1 MNRGTCAS
9 MQQSPLDN
17 IERYV
22 IEKVKEFRQKANMS
36 QADLAAHLNV
46 SYGFIGQVE
55 NPTKKAKY
63 NIKHLNTLAII
74 FKCSPQDFLPPTP
87 FAITTDE

>member
-1 MNRGTCAS
+1 

-63 NIKHLNTLAII
+63 NIKHLNALAII
-74 FKCSPQDFLPPTP
+74 FKCSPQDFLPSMP
-87 FAITTDE
+87 FPLSNNE

>member
-1 MNRGTCAS
+1 

-17 IERYV
+17 IELYV
-22 IEKVKEFRQKANMS
+22 IEKVKEFRQKENMS

-63 NIKHLNTLAII
+63 NIKHLNALSII
-74 FKCSPQDFLPPTP
+74 FKCSPQDFLPQKP
-87 FAITTDE
+87 FAIYNDE